1 MSKMRY
7 ERDIDKIYDKM
18 TLEEKGH
25 LIDSINDM
33 LMNDWH
39 PSHLNEN
46 MSDKDFR
53 KFLNEYVRT
62 DNEVFDD
69 MVTYFELPY
78 HFDENLLDY
87 NAVIE
92 SNNDYDRFM
101 ENLHLN
107 TYLIYENDFDELVED
122 KILIE
127 YKKHIK

>member
-1 MSKMRY
+1 MGY
-7 ERDIDKIYDKM
+7 ERDIDKIYDEM
-18 TLEEKGH
+18 TLEAQGH

-33 LMNDWH
+33 LMNDWC

-78 HFDENLLDY
+78 HFDKNLLDY

-92 SNNDYDRFM
+92 SNNDYDWLM

-107 TYLIYENDFDELVED
+107 TYLIYENDFDELIED
-122 KILIE
+122 KILIK
-127 YKKHIK
+127 YKKE